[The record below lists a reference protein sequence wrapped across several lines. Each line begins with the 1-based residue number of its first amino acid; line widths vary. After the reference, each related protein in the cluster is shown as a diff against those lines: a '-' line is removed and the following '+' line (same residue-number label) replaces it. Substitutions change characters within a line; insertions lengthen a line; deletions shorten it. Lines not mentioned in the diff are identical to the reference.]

1 MDFGYILISALITG
15 FIARWLSL
23 IFRTDDNPNTR
34 NTAFLIIWAI
44 LFALSFIPA
53 S

>member
-1 MDFGYILISALITG
+1 MDIGYILISALITG
-15 FIARWLSL
+15 FVARWLSL
-23 IFRTDDNPNTR
+23 IFRSDDPNTR

-44 LFALSFIPA
+44 LFVLSFFGT